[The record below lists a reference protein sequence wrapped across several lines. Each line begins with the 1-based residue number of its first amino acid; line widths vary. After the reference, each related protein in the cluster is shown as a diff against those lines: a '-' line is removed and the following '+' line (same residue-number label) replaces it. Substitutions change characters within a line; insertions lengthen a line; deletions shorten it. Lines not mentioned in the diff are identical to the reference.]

1 MKPTSNQLL
10 QLLDRIHA
18 GVVVI
23 DNGNKIVVFNELAG
37 KMLNQDGQTRIGTS
51 LLLCHPE
58 RAEPGVLK
66 MIDQMKSGE
75 LDEYEGWV
83 NFAGRIL
90 YEYIYPLRND
100 DGRYIGAVAEL
111 HDGKE
116 KAEYLKTK
124 GEFQMPDMHG
134 LGDSSP
140 RSPHTEG

>member
-1 MKPTSNQLL
+1 MKLTSNQLL
-10 QLLDRIHA
+10 HLLDRMHA

-23 DNGNKIVVFNELAG
+23 DNDNTIVVFNELAE
-37 KMLNQDGQTRIGTS
+37 KMLNQDRKSRIGTS

-58 RAEPGVLK
+58 RAEPGVRK

-100 DGRYIGAVAEL
+100 DGRYVGAVAEL

-124 GEFQMPDMHG
+124 GEFEMPEMHG
-134 LGDSSP
+134 LGESSP
-140 RSPHTEG
+140 RRP